1 MVDAKVE
8 PFYDANTSLDLP
20 DLAEEINHWHMQAEI
35 HAENAVKCACR
46 SGQALIAAKD
56 RLPHGEFR
64 DWVET
69 NFEGSYRTA
78 RRYMQLASNWPRV
91 ASLESDDLGEDGQAV
106 PSINAALRAIN
117 PPEPGPVIDPDH
129 LDKLLELDRRIDAHE
144 AAAAGVS
151 LTAWAERAPV
161 RAALDRLLTLTEES
175 RDMMRQLVDDYAYT
189 GVPDE
194 IEMCRE
200 IIATLEESEAHLRDW
215 VGRREL

>member
-1 MVDAKVE
+1 M
-8 PFYDANTSLDLP
+8 
-20 DLAEEINHWHMQAEI
+20 
-35 HAENAVKCACR
+35 
-46 SGQALIAAKD
+46 
-56 RLPHGEFR
+56 
-64 DWVET
+64 
-69 NFEGSYRTA
+69 
-78 RRYMQLASNWPRV
+78 
-91 ASLESDDLGEDGQAV
+91 

-161 RAALDRLLTLTEES
+161 RAALDRLVTQAEEC
-175 RDMMRQLVDDYAYT
+175 RDMMQKLVADYGCT

-200 IIATLEESEAHLRDW
+200 IISTLEETKRILRDW
-215 VGRREL
+215 VGKDVEL